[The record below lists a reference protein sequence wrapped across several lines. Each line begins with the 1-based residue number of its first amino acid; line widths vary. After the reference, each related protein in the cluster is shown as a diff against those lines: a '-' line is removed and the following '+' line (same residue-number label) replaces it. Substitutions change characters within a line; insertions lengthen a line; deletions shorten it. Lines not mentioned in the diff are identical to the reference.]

1 MIDSLPESLMSLRCG
16 LRASEENSQAEFHL
30 SRGIRLACDYAEA
43 GRTIDIQRRIGRL
56 KVVQH
61 VDELEAQRR
70 AHAFPDADVFID
82 RQVQVPGREAAQ
94 DSVAS
99 ALAVDSKNPAPEIR
113 INRGRV
119 SEYVNS

>member
-30 SRGIRLACDYAEA
+30 SRSIRLAGDHAEA

-70 AHAFPDADVFID
+70 APMPSRMWMSLLIDMSRFQVGKPRRIPSPVLFPSIPKTQRRKF
-82 RQVQVPGREAAQ
+82 E
-94 DSVAS
+94 
-99 ALAVDSKNPAPEIR
+99 
-113 INRGRV
+113 
-119 SEYVNS
+119 